1 MITSA
6 PFKTARAT
14 YARIREVRRG
24 VSRQGSG
31 RGTVRSV
38 TWVTGSPDSVSARG
52 PHTARR
58 LTGAFDSREAWAR
71 HDQRRTG
78 AQQQAWLARD
88 EQAAHVRR
96 GAFDAPAGIDVVPAE
111 MLRTPDDAARGRLAC
126 LGVGGLTA
134 TLRQQVQH
142 GPVAP
147 LLIQVVERVRRD

>member
-1 MITSA
+1 MPERTVSRRKV
-6 PFKTARAT
+6 F
-14 YARIREVRRG
+14 RG
-24 VSRQGSG
+24 VSRQGSQ

-38 TWVTGSPDSVSARG
+38 TWVTGSSDSMSARG
-52 PHTARR
+52 PHTARL

-111 MLRTPDDAARGRLAC
+111 MLR
-126 LGVGGLTA
+126 
-134 TLRQQVQH
+134 
-142 GPVAP
+142 
-147 LLIQVVERVRRD
+147 